1 MWPAESWGL
10 GGLGWGGTH
19 RAIRTQPRPDAR
31 RLPASAATHRPLCAR
46 ILTFPSGPR
55 LTSPHSRLAPACPP
69 RDQSICLR
77 GGRCLNCP
85 VAHPPT
91 RTVGHCEIP
100 VDTGVLVR
108 FSCPPPVVA
117 FSGATGSRPP
127 GRGGRRSVAFHPLT
141 TTFEK
146 KVGVVIGHSSTF
158 SLCKPRPQ
166 LTSDGQ

>member
-55 LTSPHSRLAPACPP
+55 LTSLSPRACLSTARSIYLSPRRSLSQLSCCSFTRDSYCRSR
-69 RDQSICLR
+69 R
-77 GGRCLNCP
+77 
-85 VAHPPT
+85 
-91 RTVGHCEIP
+91 RTARSPP
-100 VDTGVLVR
+100 VDTGVLV
-108 FSCPPPVVA
+108 SCGFQRGDRVSTPRSGRASIRGIPPVN
-117 FSGATGSRPP
+117 
-127 GRGGRRSVAFHPLT
+127 HNLW
-141 TTFEK
+141 

-158 SLCKPRPQ
+158 YLFKPRPQ
-166 LTSDGQ
+166 LTSDVQ